1 MNYQVLRRS
10 AASLMKQ
17 LDVDGKTVSEQLGH
31 TLDVSQNVYTQAG
44 IQLQTDGVNRLDDAL
59 QAIAT
64 PTNTLSPVGGNKLR
78 AVS

>member
-1 MNYQVLRRS
+1 
-10 AASLMKQ
+10 MKQ
-17 LDVDGKTVSEQLGH
+17 LGVDGKTVSEQLGRIP
-31 TLDVSQNVYTQAG
+31 DVSQNVYTQAG

-64 PTNTLSPVGGNKLR
+64 PKHTLSPVGANKLR